1 MSRAAFS
8 RAALASAKAL
18 AVLSLGELLGYI
30 VVHELGHLLLG
41 KDSHSSEGVMRPVW
55 QFEDLQQ
62 AARGRLGFT
71 LSQVEQMRG
80 RYLSASLQ
88 RSAPLAPGQQQ
99 PGNYERPLR

>member
-1 MSRAAFS
+1 
-8 RAALASAKAL
+8 
-18 AVLSLGELLGYI
+18 

-88 RSAPLAPGQQQ
+88 RSAALATGQQQ
-99 PGNYERPLR
+99 QGITSVRSASATPAMARLTLPSEW